1 MEGMA
6 SSVLEIAF
14 LIGILVVQYFLA
26 KRPQKWMAFIL
37 PVCSVL
43 ISIKDVITII
53 QSETMIMGGV
63 FGTSV
68 IVFLSSSITTAML
81 LMVWWKKDYDIATI
95 AIAALAVYILGSIAL
110 AMFMVAASFFWA
122 VNV

>member
-6 SSVLEIAF
+6 SSVLDIAI
-14 LIGILVVQYFLA
+14 LIGILVLQYFLA
-26 KRPQKWMAFIL
+26 KRPQKWLAFVL
-37 PVCSVL
+37 PVGSVL
-43 ISIKDVITII
+43 LSIKDVFAVI
-53 QSETMIMGGV
+53 QGGALIMGGI

-68 IVFLSSSITTAML
+68 IVFLASNITTAML

-95 AIAALAVYILGSIAL
+95 AIASFAVYILGTIAL